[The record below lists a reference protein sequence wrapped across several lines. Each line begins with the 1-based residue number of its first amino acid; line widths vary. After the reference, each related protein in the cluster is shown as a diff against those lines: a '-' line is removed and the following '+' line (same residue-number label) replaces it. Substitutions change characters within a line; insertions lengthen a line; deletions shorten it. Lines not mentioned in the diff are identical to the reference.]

1 MKAFQAYANKRT
13 SATAATP
20 RAAAEKFFELN
31 PTARK
36 CDIQEGTVDGNF
48 FTVAYSLRP
57 DGTKRQSYR
66 DVKKSDIATL
76 PNE

>member
-20 RAAAEKFFELN
+20 RAAAEKFFESN

-36 CDIQEGTVDGNF
+36 CDIQEGDTDGVI
-48 FTVAYSLRP
+48 FTITYSLRP
-57 DGTKRQSYR
+57 DGTKRKSYR
-66 DVKKSDIATL
+66 DVKKSEVATL

>member
-20 RAAAEKFFELN
+20 RAAAEKFFETN

-36 CDIQEGTVDGNF
+36 CDIQEGDADGVI
-48 FTVAYSLRP
+48 FTITYSLRP

-66 DVKKSDIATL
+66 DVKKSEVATL